1 MLCDLS
7 LYRNKG
13 YGNMIRSLR
22 KGREF
27 QSVYERRNSKAN
39 HTLVMYVSANGL
51 DYNRIGIV
59 ASKKLGN
66 SVVRHRV
73 KRLIRE
79 SMRLNGARFNIGLD
93 LIVIAKRTC
102 VGKTQAEITEAVLH
116 VAGLHGII
124 V

>member
-1 MLCDLS
+1 
-7 LYRNKG
+7 
-13 YGNMIRSLR
+13 MIRSLR

-51 DYNRIGIV
+51 TYNRIGIV

-73 KRLIRE
+73 KRLIKE
-79 SMRLNGARFNIGLD
+79 SLRLNGARFNIGLD
-93 LIVIAKRTC
+93 VIVIAKRTC

-116 VAGLHGII
+116 VAGLHGI
-124 V
+124 VV